1 MGLVRRRLHAAG
13 AALRVVHDQPAD
25 PSLIDSR
32 AAAWRLAVAL
42 IAATLGNAPMYVL
55 AVALPAVQRDFGI
68 GRGEAAF
75 AYTAMMVGLGAGGYL
90 CGRWADRFGVWR
102 VLALGGV
109 GTLAGFGIAA
119 SAPGLA
125 VFVIAHCVLLGF
137 LGIGS
142 SYGPLMADTALWWQK
157 RRGVAV
163 AVVASGNFLAGTI
176 WPPIVQA
183 GIEAIGWRGTFWWL
197 GVVCGLGIVGLSLFI
212 RERPPRVVG
221 LSPLAD
227 AQTSGITPNR
237 PFGLPVNTAQ
247 WVLFIAAVG
256 CCVAMA
262 MPQVHI
268 VAYCTDLGFGAA
280 RGAEMLSLMLGCG
293 VLSRLASGWISDQ
306 IGGLRTL
313 LLGTALQAV
322 ALALFLPFDTLASLY
337 VISAMFGLFQ
347 GGIIPAY
354 AIIVREHFPPEQA
367 GARTG
372 GVLVGGQA
380 GMALGGW
387 LSGKVFD
394 LTGSYDVAF
403 VNGIGW
409 NLVTVA
415 IVIFLLWRIRPG
427 RPVISLSRP
436 TEGGVTS

>member
-1 MGLVRRRLHAAG
+1 MGRMRERLSASI
-13 AALRVVHDQPAD
+13 AALTTARDQPAD
-25 PSLIDSR
+25 PALIDSR
-32 AAAWRLAVAL
+32 AAAWRLAIAL

-55 AVALPAVQRDFGI
+55 AVALPAVQSDFGI

-109 GTLAGFGIAA
+109 GTLAGFGLAA
-119 SAPGLA
+119 SAQGLV
-125 VFVIAHCVLLGF
+125 VFALAHCVLLGF
-137 LGIGS
+137 LGVGS
-142 SYGPLMADTALWWQK
+142 SYGPLMADTALWWKK

-176 WPPIVQA
+176 WPPIVQS
-183 GIEAIGWRGTFWWL
+183 GIEAVGWRSTFWAM
-197 GVVCGLGIVGLSLFI
+197 GAVCGIGIVMLSFFV
-212 RERPPRVVG
+212 RERPPRIAIEPV
-221 LSPLAD
+221 SAR
-227 AQTSGITPNR
+227 AQASGITPDR
-237 PFGLPVNTAQ
+237 PFGLSVHAAQ
-247 WVLFIAAVG
+247 WVLFVAAVG

-268 VAYCTDLGFGAA
+268 VAYCADLGFGAA

-293 VLSRLASGWISDQ
+293 VLSRLASGWVSDQ

-313 LLGTALQAV
+313 LLGTTLQAV
-322 ALALFLPFDTLASLY
+322 ALALFLPFDTLASPY

-372 GVLVGGQA
+372 GVLVGGQV

-394 LTGSYDVAF
+394 ITGSYDAAF
-403 VNGIGW
+403 INGIGW
-409 NLVTVA
+409 NLVTVL
-415 IVIFLLWRIRPG
+415 IISILLWRIRPG
-427 RPVISLSRP
+427 RPLMTFNRP
-436 TEGGVTS
+436 TQGGVTS

>member
-1 MGLVRRRLHAAG
+1 
-13 AALRVVHDQPAD
+13 
-25 PSLIDSR
+25 
-32 AAAWRLAVAL
+32 
-42 IAATLGNAPMYVL
+42 
-55 AVALPAVQRDFGI
+55 
-68 GRGEAAF
+68 
-75 AYTAMMVGLGAGGYL
+75 
-90 CGRWADRFGVWR
+90 
-102 VLALGGV
+102 
-109 GTLAGFGIAA
+109 
-119 SAPGLA
+119 
-125 VFVIAHCVLLGF
+125 
-137 LGIGS
+137 
-142 SYGPLMADTALWWQK
+142 MADTALWWKK

-176 WPPIVQA
+176 WPPIVQS
-183 GIEAIGWRGTFWWL
+183 GIEAVGWRSTFWVM
-197 GVVCGLGIVGLSLFI
+197 GAVCGLGIVMLSLFI
-212 RERPPRVVG
+212 RERPPRIAIEPV
-221 LSPLAD
+221 SARALA
-227 AQTSGITPNR
+227 SGVTPDR
-237 PFGLPVNTAQ
+237 PFGLSVNAAQ
-247 WVLFIAAVG
+247 WVLFVAAVG

-372 GVLVGGQA
+372 GVLVGGQV

-394 LTGSYDVAF
+394 ITGSYDAAF
-403 VNGIGW
+403 INGIGW
-409 NLVTVA
+409 NLVTVL
-415 IVIFLLWRIRPG
+415 IVGVLLWKIRPG
-427 RPVISLSRP
+427 RPLMTLNRP
-436 TEGGVTS
+436 TQGGVTS

>member
-1 MGLVRRRLHAAG
+1 MGLVRKEQRAAT
-13 AALRVVHDQPAD
+13 AALRGGHDQPAD

-32 AAAWRLAVAL
+32 AAAWRLAIAL

-55 AVALPAVQRDFGI
+55 AVALPAVQSDFGI

-109 GTLAGFGIAA
+109 GTLAGFGLAA

-197 GVVCGLGIVGLSLFI
+197 GLVCGLGIVAESVH
-212 RERPPRVVG
+212 PRA
-221 LSPLAD
+221 P
-227 AQTSGITPNR
+227 TENR
-237 PFGLPVNTAQ
+237 RAL
-247 WVLFIAAVG
+247 AVG
-256 CCVAMA
+256 QRPGLRHHPQSPVWVAGQHSSVGAVHCCRGMLRGDGHAA
-262 MPQVHI
+262 G
-268 VAYCTDLGFGAA
+268 AY
-280 RGAEMLSLMLGCG
+280 RG
-293 VLSRLASGWISDQ
+293 VL
-306 IGGLRTL
+306 
-313 LLGTALQAV
+313 
-322 ALALFLPFDTLASLY
+322 
-337 VISAMFGLFQ
+337 
-347 GGIIPAY
+347 
-354 AIIVREHFPPEQA
+354 H
-367 GARTG
+367 
-372 GVLVGGQA
+372 
-380 GMALGGW
+380 
-387 LSGKVFD
+387 
-394 LTGSYDVAF
+394 
-403 VNGIGW
+403 
-409 NLVTVA
+409 
-415 IVIFLLWRIRPG
+415 
-427 RPVISLSRP
+427 
-436 TEGGVTS
+436 

>member
-1 MGLVRRRLHAAG
+1 MGLVRKGLRAAG
-13 AALRVVHDQPAD
+13 AALRVGHDQPAD

-55 AVALPAVQRDFGI
+55 AVALPAVQSDFGI

-102 VLALGGV
+102 VLALGGT
-109 GTLAGFGIAA
+109 GTLAGFGLAA
-119 SAPGLA
+119 SAPGLT

-183 GIEAIGWRGTFWWL
+183 GIEAIGWRSTFWWL

-212 RERPPRVVG
+212 RDRPPRVVV
-221 LSPLAD
+221 LPPSAV
-227 AQTSGITPNR
+227 ARVSGITPDR
-237 PFGLPVNTAQ
+237 PFGLSVNAAQ
-247 WVLFIAAVG
+247 WVLFVAAVG

-268 VAYCTDLGFGAA
+268 VAYCGDLGYGSAAGAQ
-280 RGAEMLSLMLGCG
+280 MLSLMLGFG
-293 VLSRLASGWISDQ
+293 IVSRLISGWVADR

-313 LLGTALQAV
+313 LAGAVLQAV
-322 ALALFLPFDTLASLY
+322 ALSLYLLFDGLGALY
-337 VISAMFGLFQ
+337 VIAILFGLFQ
-347 GGIIPAY
+347 GGIVPSY
-354 AIIVREHFPPEQA
+354 ALVVREYFPAA
-367 GARTG
+367 GSATRIA
-372 GVLVGGQA
+372 LVINSTLL

-387 LSGKVFD
+387 LSGSIFD
-394 LTGSYDVAF
+394 LTGSYDAAF
-403 VNGIGW
+403 VNGILW
-409 NLVTVA
+409 NLFTVSVA
-415 IVIFLLWRIRPG
+415 VLLLRRSRMTG
-427 RPVISLSRP
+427 RAPIP
-436 TEGGVTS
+436 A